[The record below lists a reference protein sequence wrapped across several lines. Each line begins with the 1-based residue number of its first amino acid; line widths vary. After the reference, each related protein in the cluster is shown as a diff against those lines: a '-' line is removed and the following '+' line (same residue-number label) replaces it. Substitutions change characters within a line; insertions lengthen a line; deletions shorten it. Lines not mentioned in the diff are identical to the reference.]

1 MSDFTKIITTFFVF
15 VVPGLFLLGRGIWML
30 KGGAKAWYFARHL
43 YAGGVYAQI
52 PLGITFLWFAI
63 ATMPESHDIQL
74 LFVYVG
80 SAFGIVGVVFNFLRP
95 SFLKP
100 AWLKRLER
108 QHSDIMPI
116 LDKEANEMGLETWEK
131 YVDNRGLDVW
141 VAEVRRKHGR
151 DRAGNPF
158 T

>member
-1 MSDFTKIITTFFVF
+1 MSDFTKVIATFFVF
-15 VVPGLFLLGRGIWML
+15 VLPGLLLLGRGIWML

-63 ATMPESHDIQL
+63 ATMPESHSTQL

-80 SAFGIVGVVFNFLRP
+80 SVFGIVGVIFNFLRP

-100 AWLKRLER
+100 IWLRGLER
-108 QHSDIMPI
+108 KHGDIMSI
-116 LDKEANEMGLETWEK
+116 LEKDAHEMGLEVWEK
-131 YVDNRGLDVW
+131 YVDNQGLDVW
-141 VAEVRRKHGR
+141 VAEVRLKHGLDKKR
-151 DRAGNPF
+151 
-158 T
+158 